1 MLVTTLIW
9 IVILTTYVTFI
20 SVRGE
25 NRLLHLIEI
34 SNKGRGE
41 LMRGC
46 KKNTMLKRNFLSI
59 DSAIICV
66 IKNIEYHNLQFFR
79 NCLISSIQTIFQKIP
94 N

>member
-46 KKNTMLKRNFLSI
+46 KKKTLLQRHFLSI
-59 DSAIICV
+59 NSAIVYV
-66 IKNIEYHNLQFFR
+66 ILKKVEYQNLPFYSNNIPEN
-79 NCLISSIQTIFQKIP
+79 T
-94 N
+94 

>member
-46 KKNTMLKRNFLSI
+46 KKKTLLQRHFLSI
-59 DSAIICV
+59 NSAIVYV
-66 IKNIEYHNLQFFR
+66 ILQKVEYQNLPFYIIYSNNIPEN
-79 NCLISSIQTIFQKIP
+79 T
-94 N
+94 

>member
-46 KKNTMLKRNFLSI
+46 KKKTLLQRQFLSI
-59 DSAIICV
+59 NSAIIHL
-66 IKNIEYHNLQFFR
+66 ILKKIEYPNHPFYSN
-79 NCLISSIQTIFQKIP
+79 NIP
-94 N
+94 ENT